1 MFRCSK
7 NISNLKKMFVF
18 LESLYWEKFIYI
30 LYDLIVDINNCK
42 LIEKVIFKK
51 FDKFIFFIF

>member
-1 MFRCSK
+1 MFMCSK
-7 NISNLKKMFVF
+7 NVSNLNFFFVF